1 MVETKTGTC
10 MKTSESETVAE
21 SDAIRS
27 NIEQTRESM
36 DNTLEQIGERMKPRH
51 LLDDF
56 LDIFRSRP
64 GRGEQLKEK
73 PGHALSSAGDTA
85 SRLGTRMVYFVREH
99 PIPVIL
105 IGTGIAWALIER
117 NRGNGRHAH
126 NGGGEEQAGWE
137 ESEIYGAPEGASED
151 YVGKPASGMAESK
164 AEQFK
169 EKGRQLGKRVSE
181 GAHVASQK
189 AGQITAR
196 VAESARRGYQAS
208 RAKFVE
214 ASDAHPLTVGVG
226 FLAAGILAGL
236 ALPHSRPEDRL
247 VGPAS
252 DRIKARAK
260 AEGENLLQKGK
271 HVASAAAEA
280 AKETA
285 AKEGFP
291 TSQTSPDS
299 GSQAC

>member
-1 MVETKTGTC
+1 
-10 MKTSESETVAE
+10 MKTSENETVAE

-56 LDIFRSRP
+56 LDFFRSRP
-64 GRGEQLKEK
+64 GKGEQLKEK
-73 PGHALSSAGDTA
+73 AGHAMHSAGDA
-85 SRLGTRMVYFVREH
+85 AGRLGTRVVHFVQDH

-105 IGTGIAWALIER
+105 IGTGIAWAWFER
-117 NRGNGRHAH
+117 NRGNGHSH
-126 NGGGEEQAGWE
+126 HGGSEEQSSTEEQAGWE
-137 ESEIYGAPEGASED
+137 EGETYGAPEGASED
-151 YVGKPASGMAESK
+151 YIGHPASGQLAAK
-164 AEQFK
+164 GEQLK

-181 GAHVASQK
+181 GAQAASQK
-189 AGQITAR
+189 ASQITSR
-196 VAESARRGYQAS
+196 VAEGAKRGYQAG

-214 ASDAHPLTVGVG
+214 ASDAHPLTMGVG

-252 DRIKARAK
+252 DRIKSRAK
-260 AEGENLLQKGK
+260 AEGENLLEKGK

-280 AKETA
+280 AKDTA
-285 AKEGFP
+285 AKEGLT
-291 TSQTSPDS
+291 TSQTSPES
-299 GSQAC
+299 GSQVY